1 MTTEQTLT
9 PYDATAFLVMWLK
22 NPRKHSTYGLN
33 HAHDFTL
40 YEVLST
46 YFREELQADYTHRH
60 SGALNQAQADM
71 IERAFLEASWNLTRM
86 GIIRPT
92 MKKIVGSIDGAASGG
107 MAITIT
113 EQGQAWLQGEHPSFV
128 YIPADPTRFTPLI
141 EPYQALFGDGFF
153 QRASEAGACWAH
165 GTYYAACSMA
175 GATAESI
182 MLAIAVQ
189 KSGDE
194 AAVLT
199 EYSEAGGR
207 SAIERKITANM
218 KPKDKQDFEAY
229 TALLKYW
236 RDNAAHGKAMSFT
249 EFEAHD
255 ALSRLLRFAQF
266 VKERWQTLTQRA
278 ANSEAA

>member
-1 MTTEQTLT
+1 MTRQAITLT
-9 PYDATAFLVMWLK
+9 AQDATAFLVHWLK
-22 NPRKHSTYGLN
+22 QPNQRSGIGN
-33 HAHDFTL
+33 MNAHD
-40 YEVLST
+40 YS
-46 YFREELQADYTHRH
+46 LQSVMDAYLRDNHGLEYNQYHLDRNVTDLIDY
-60 SGALNQAQADM
+60 
-71 IERAFLEASWNLTRM
+71 AFLEASWNLTRM

-92 MKKIVGSIDGAASGG
+92 MKRNYGATSSCDVGG
-107 MAITIT
+107 MGITVT
-113 EQGQAWLQGEHPSFV
+113 ELGKEWLKQDSPAFG
-128 YIPADPTRFTPLI
+128 YIPSDPTRFTSLI
-141 EPYQALFGDGFF
+141 EPYQELFGDGFF

-175 GATAESI
+175 GAAAESI

-194 AAVLT
+194 AAVLA
-199 EYSEAGGR
+199 EYSKAGGR
-207 SAIERKITANM
+207 GAIERKITANM